1 MKLRALPGFLGLAL
15 LLAVFATAAWRVFQN
30 SRGPGA
36 DGSPAA
42 EVVRFGHWQLEAGLR
57 DAFDLIARDYERLH
71 PGVRIETIAVPE
83 RVFNMWLRTRLVG
96 GDAPDLVQMQ
106 VGRDDILARYF
117 LPLTPW
123 LEEPNPYNHGTDL
136 ADLPWRETFVD
147 GLRGPPNYVPGLF
160 DYYAVANSMFTTRL
174 YVNVT
179 LLHRV
184 APGTPPPANLED
196 LRRIHARVLAHNSD
210 HATRLL
216 TLAGSRETMN
226 LLQRAFAAATQRPRA
241 LADPLNPFLES
252 GTARSQLAWA
262 RDTLS
267 LASPDLAPG
276 LEILRELAAM
286 LPTGFAQ
293 LTRDDAM
300 FQFSTGQAL
309 FWATGSWDLPSV
321 RSSASFEVAFAP
333 LPLPSSTDPVC
344 GPGVLGV
351 LSEAGLETRASFSL
365 NRASPHPERAVDF
378 LRYMTSRVGNQTFTR
393 ASGWFPAVRGV
404 APAPEIAVFAP
415 VVEGFQEGIRLPELA
430 NARLAWETALHALIE
445 PSGSVEN
452 FAKTA
457 QAPLRRG
464 VLRDMRG
471 STRHRENN
479 LRRQDAQFI
488 ALALDRGQ
496 ASALSPAARD
506 RRLREIAEAQA
517 VAEVEAHWL
526 RSEID
531 AQAVSMR

>member
-1 MKLRALPGFLGLAL
+1 MKLRALPGLVGLAL
-15 LLAVFATAAWRVFQN
+15 LLGVFATAAWRVLAP
-30 SRGPGA
+30 SHG
-36 DGSPAA
+36 PAA
-42 EVVRFGHWQLEAGLR
+42 ADTPATEVVRLGHWQLEAGLR

-71 PGVRIETIAVPE
+71 RGVRIETIAVPE

-106 VGRDDILARYF
+106 AGRDEILARYF

-136 ADLPWRETFVD
+136 AAVPWRETFVD
-147 GLRGPPNYVPGLF
+147 GLRGAPNYVPGLF

-174 YVNVT
+174 YVNRE
-179 LLHRV
+179 LLQRV
-184 APGTPPPANLED
+184 APGLAPPADLED
-196 LRRIHARVLAHNSD
+196 LRRIHQRVSAHNSA
-210 HATRLL
+210 HGARLL

-226 LLQRAFAAATQRPRA
+226 LLQRAFAAATQRART
-241 LADPLNPFLES
+241 LADPLNPFLEP

-262 RDTLS
+262 RGDLS
-267 LASPDLAPG
+267 FGSPALAPG
-276 LEILRELAAM
+276 LEVLRDYAAM

-321 RSSASFEVAFAP
+321 RSSATFEVGFAP
-333 LPLPSSTDPVC
+333 LPLPSPRDPRC
-344 GPGVLGV
+344 GPGVLGA

-365 NRASPHPERAVDF
+365 NRASAHPERAVDF
-378 LRYMTSRVGNQTFTR
+378 LRYMTSRTGNQTFTR
-393 ASGWFPAVRGV
+393 ASGWLPAVRGV

-430 NARLAWETALHALIE
+430 NSRLAWETSLHALIE
-445 PSGSVEN
+445 TSGSVEG
-452 FAKTA
+452 FSRLVEE
-457 QAPLRRG
+457 PLRRG
-464 VLRDMRG
+464 VLRDLQN
-471 STRHRENN
+471 STRHRENS
-479 LRRQDAQFI
+479 LRRQDAQLI

-496 ASALSPAARD
+496 AAPLSPAERD

-526 RSEID
+526 RSEF
-531 AQAVSMR
+531 AARSGGTP